1 MKIELQKELSQY
13 DLEGKWNDY
22 VGVQKVVLNQLRA
35 EQFFENNY
43 LINESSGM
51 VVKLTSKGIKETLG
65 KGKRFQNLPKQL
77 KQLKIATIRHLPL
90 LIKQGML
97 IADDVSNIHGE
108 KELFAYIIAG
118 VNVDEHEYG
127 VRIAVKKKVS
137 DNVFWIH
144 SIDCN
149 EKSLELLDLHSIR
162 SGT

>member
-108 KELFAYIIAG
+108 KELFAYAQRCLPKGRSRDWHNALMDYGSTIATARKTG
-118 VNVDEHEYG
+118 
-127 VRIAVKKKVS
+127 IAAKTKQSK
-137 DNVFWIH
+137 F
-144 SIDCN
+144 
-149 EKSLELLDLHSIR
+149 
-162 SGT
+162 